1 MRKQEDRADIT
12 RSASFWISDVA
23 VARFKSF
30 CDQILNIRLDEV
42 PTEQSIFMRQSFS
55 IVFYATILF
64 LMTNGLYLVKN
75 IVMNT
80 MIVIDM
86 VPLYMMVFA
95 CLAMLIFLIVY
106 KEYGTPLAR
115 YALLAFYVVVIA
127 AVTVFMVSCNYHN
140 IGLSISMCYLFVI
153 MVAPTYKAFDTAVVC
168 VLILVSWWLPGRL
181 PYAENY
187 NLFKHFLLRFS
198 VIAGFL
204 AVRSVFIRQAADER
218 AAREMS
224 NAFIKLAYNDVM
236 TGTLNKK
243 AMETYCTFVAEKMA
257 PERVGIIICDIDDFK
272 SYNDHYSHLKGDE
285 ALKHFAGSMTA
296 VLVASDRYLFR
307 FGGEE
312 FVVILPDAD
321 EDEARRIA
329 VELLGAVRAAAIP
342 RADLPGRSIVTASFG
357 VACGSGEELKDL
369 SVIAKAD
376 QQLYLCKSSGK
387 DGVAV
392 GDTIYK

>member
-12 RSASFWISDVA
+12 RSASFWISDA
-23 VARFKSF
+23 AAARFKSF

-42 PTEQSIFMRQSFS
+42 PTEQSIFTRQSFS

-75 IVMNT
+75 IVMDT

-106 KEYGTPLAR
+106 KEYGTQLAR
-115 YALLAFYVVVIA
+115 YALLAFYVAVIA

-140 IGLSISMCYLFVI
+140 IGLSISMCYLFAI
-153 MVAPTYKAFDTAVVC
+153 MAAPTYEALDTVIVC
-168 VLILVSWWLPGRL
+168 ALIAVSWWLPGRL

-285 ALKHFAGSMTA
+285 ALKHVAGSMTA
-296 VLVASDRYLFR
+296 VLAASDRYLFR

-329 VELLGAVRAAAIP
+329 AGLLSAVRAAAIP

-376 QQLYLCKSSGK
+376 QQLYLCKSNGK
-387 DGVAV
+387 DDVAA
-392 GDTIYK
+392 GDTVYK

>member
-12 RSASFWISDVA
+12 RSASFWISDAA

-42 PTEQSIFMRQSFS
+42 PTEQSIFTRQSFS

-75 IVMNT
+75 IVMDT

-106 KEYGTPLAR
+106 KEYGTQLAR

-153 MVAPTYKAFDTAVVC
+153 MVAPTYKALDTVIVC
-168 VLILVSWWLPGRL
+168 ALIAVSWWLPGRL

-257 PERVGIIICDIDDFK
+257 PERVGVIICDIDDFK

-296 VLVASDRYLFR
+296 VLAASDRYLFR

-329 VELLGAVRAAAIP
+329 AGLLSAVRAAAIP

-376 QQLYLCKSSGK
+376 QQLYLCKSNGK
-387 DGVAV
+387 DGVAT
-392 GDTIYK
+392 GDTVYK

>member
-42 PTEQSIFMRQSFS
+42 PTEQSIFTRQSFS

-75 IVMNT
+75 IVMDT

-153 MVAPTYKAFDTAVVC
+153 MVAPTYEALDTVIVC
-168 VLILVSWWLPGRL
+168 ALIAVSWWLPGRL

-218 AAREMS
+218 VAREMS

-257 PERVGIIICDIDDFK
+257 PERIGIIICDIDDFK

-296 VLVASDRYLFR
+296 VLAASDRYLFR

>member
-12 RSASFWISDVA
+12 RSASFWISDAA

-42 PTEQSIFMRQSFS
+42 PTEQSIFTRQSFS

-75 IVMNT
+75 IVMDT

-153 MVAPTYKAFDTAVVC
+153 MAAPTYKALDTVIVC
-168 VLILVSWWLPGRL
+168 ALIAVSWWLPGRL

-243 AMETYCTFVAEKMA
+243 AMETYCMFVAEKMA

-285 ALKHFAGSMTA
+285 ALKHLAGSMTA

-329 VELLGAVRAAAIP
+329 AELLSAVRAAAIP

-387 DGVAV
+387 DGVVA
-392 GDTIYK
+392 GDTVYK

>member
-12 RSASFWISDVA
+12 RSASFWISDAA

-42 PTEQSIFMRQSFS
+42 PTEQSIFTRQSFS

-75 IVMNT
+75 IVMDT

-106 KEYGTPLAR
+106 KEYGTTLAR

-153 MVAPTYKAFDTAVVC
+153 MVAPTYKASDTVMIC
-168 VLILVSWWLPGRL
+168 VLIAVSWWLPGRL

-204 AVRSVFIRQAADER
+204 SVRSVFIRQAADER

-257 PERVGIIICDIDDFK
+257 SERVGIIICDIDDFK
-272 SYNDHYSHLKGDE
+272 SYNDFYSHLKGDE

-296 VLVASDRYLFR
+296 VLAASDRYLFR

-329 VELLGAVRAAAIP
+329 AGLLSAVRAAAIP

-376 QQLYLCKSSGK
+376 PQLYLCKSTGT
-387 DGVAV
+387 DGGAA
-392 GDTIYK
+392 GDTVYK